1 MGGREVGYLS
11 NGLPGYRD
19 VRNSND
25 RASCEEYWTLPIN
38 TISPTP
44 GITITD
50 AIDAIVRDEIR
61 FMWVACTNPLLTLS
75 DVQKTQN
82 ALVGEA
88 LFLVVQDCVLSETA
102 LLANLVLPTFGW
114 GEKEGSMT
122 NSERFIKR
130 VRPFKSPPLN
140 TKSDSDIICAVAQ
153 KLGFEGFNYPNMH
166 AIYDEYKQ
174 LTQGRLCDQSCQEYE
189 TLAYQWGGATLYAD
203 EHFATVTQKAQFHPI
218 HASIVPMKR
227 DHFVLITGRTK
238 KQWHTM
244 TRTGTI
250 PELLKGEEEPYLVM
264 NHEEAY
270 SMKIHEGDHVTIS
283 NELGSLTL
291 PVRFGILAQRH
302 LFAPFGYPKSP
313 INTLISVV
321 NDPLSFQS
329 ALKSAQVQCQL
340 SPL

>member
-1 MGGREVGYLS
+1 
-11 NGLPGYRD
+11 
-19 VRNSND
+19 
-25 RASCEEYWTLPIN
+25 
-38 TISPTP
+38 
-44 GITITD
+44 
-50 AIDAIVRDEIR
+50 VRDEIR
-61 FMWVACTNPLLTLS
+61 FMWVACTNPLLTLP

-82 ALVGEA
+82 ALQKKE

-102 LLANLVLPTFGW
+102 SLANLVLPTFGW

-122 NSERFIKR
+122 NSERCIKR

-153 KLGFEGFNYPNMH
+153 KLGFEGFTYPNTQ

-189 TLAYQWGGATLYAD
+189 TLEYQWGGTTLYAD
-203 EHFATVTQKAQFHPI
+203 ERFATVTQKAQFHPI

-313 INTLISVV
+313 MNTLIEVE
-321 NDPLSFQS
+321 NDPLSSQS

-340 SPL
+340 SPLLSTQKQAISLL